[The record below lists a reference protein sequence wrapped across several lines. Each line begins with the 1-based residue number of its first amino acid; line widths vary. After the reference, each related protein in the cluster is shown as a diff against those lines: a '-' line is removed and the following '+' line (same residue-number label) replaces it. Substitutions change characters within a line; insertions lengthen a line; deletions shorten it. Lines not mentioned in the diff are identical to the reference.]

1 MIDIATL
8 TIAQAAT
15 ASNAIDGHS
24 VRWCKSIE
32 IHAPAS
38 LSGTVTVRVAPQR
51 PTETPVYRDME
62 SGGAVIE
69 MTAGQTLTI
78 NELGFGS
85 LRVETDAAPG
95 AGGEIYT
102 VTAQEDPG
110 M

>member
-1 MIDIATL
+1 
-8 TIAQAAT
+8 
-15 ASNAIDGHS
+15 
-24 VRWCKSIE
+24 
-32 IHAPAS
+32 
-38 LSGTVTVRVAPQR
+38 
-51 PTETPVYRDME
+51 ME